1 MIKKS
6 RLDLYLIYKG
16 LCETRQKAQGLILAG
31 KVKDINGK
39 IFDKPGQQ
47 VLVGTEFIIESEPQF
62 VSRGGEKL
70 LEAFKKLNINVKD
83 RVCIDAGI
91 STGGFTDCLLQQ
103 GAKMVYGIDVG
114 YGQTAWKIRNNPKVK
129 LFERSNI
136 RNLKPLDIYSEE
148 SLLPNFVVA
157 DLSFIS
163 LKLVFEP
170 INNLLSGDLIEGIFL
185 IKPQFE
191 VGKDRVSK
199 GGVVRKAEYHIEA
212 IESVINA
219 AEQMQWNIQ
228 GLVAS
233 PLVGP
238 AGNHEYLAWMS
249 KIRLSNPKIDI
260 NFIENLVQETL

>member
-6 RLDLYLIYKG
+6 RLDLYLLNQG

-47 VLVGTEFIIESEPQF
+47 VLIGTEFFIESEPKF

-70 LEAFKKLNINVKD
+70 LEAFKKLKINVKD

-114 YGQTAWKIRNNPKVK
+114 YGQTAWKIRKNPKVK

-163 LKLVFEP
+163 LKLVFQP

-199 GGVVRKAEYHIEA
+199 GGVVREAKCHIEA
-212 IESVINA
+212 IESVINE
-219 AEQMQWNIQ
+219 AEKLQWYIQ
-228 GLVAS
+228 GLIAS

-249 KIRLSNPKIDI
+249 KIGMSNAKIDI

>member
-6 RLDLYLIYKG
+6 RLDLYLLNQG

-47 VLVGTEFIIESEPQF
+47 VLIGTEFFIESEPQF

-70 LEAFKKLNINVKD
+70 LEAFKKLKINVKE
-83 RVCIDAGI
+83 RVCLDAGI

-114 YGQTAWKIRNNPKVK
+114 YGQTAWKIRKNSKVI

-136 RNLKPLDIYSEE
+136 RNLKPLDLYSKEK
-148 SLLPNFVVA
+148 LIPNFIVA

-170 INNLLSGDLIEGIFL
+170 ISNLLSGDF
-185 IKPQFE
+185 
-191 VGKDRVSK
+191 V
-199 GGVVRKAEYHIEA
+199 
-212 IESVINA
+212 
-219 AEQMQWNIQ
+219 
-228 GLVAS
+228 
-233 PLVGP
+233 
-238 AGNHEYLAWMS
+238 
-249 KIRLSNPKIDI
+249 
-260 NFIENLVQETL
+260 

>member
-6 RLDLYLIYKG
+6 RLDIYLLKKG
-16 LCETRQKAQGLILAG
+16 LCETRRKAQGLILAG

-39 IFDKPGQQ
+39 VFDKPGQQ
-47 VLVGTEFIIESEPQF
+47 VLIGTEFFIESEPQF

-70 LEAFKKLNINVKD
+70 LEAFKKLDLNVRD
-83 RVCIDAGI
+83 RVCLDAGI
-91 STGGFTDCLLQQ
+91 STGGFTDCLLQH
-103 GAKMVYGIDVG
+103 GAKRVYGIDVG
-114 YGQTAWKIRNNPKVK
+114 YGQTAWKIRNNPKVI

-136 RNLKPLDIYSEE
+136 RYLNPSNLYFKEN
-148 SLLPNFVVA
+148 LLPNFVVA

-170 INNLLSGDLIEGIFL
+170 ISKLLSGDSIEGIFL

-191 VGKDRVSK
+191 VGKDLVSK
-199 GGVVRKAEYHIEA
+199 GGVVRKAEHHVEA
-212 IESVINA
+212 IKSVINT
-219 AEQMQWNIQ
+219 AEELNWNIKA
-228 GLVAS
+228 LIAS

-249 KIRLSNPKIDI
+249 KMEMSNPKI
-260 NFIENLVQETL
+260 NSKFIENLVKKTL

>member
-6 RLDLYLIYKG
+6 RLDLYLLNKG
-16 LCETRQKAQGLILAG
+16 LCETRQKAQGMILAG
-31 KVKDINGK
+31 KVKDSNGK

-47 VLVGTEFIIESEPQF
+47 VLIGSEFFIESKSQF

-70 LEAFKKLNINVKD
+70 LQAFKKLNIDVQD
-83 RVCIDAGI
+83 RVCMDVGI
-91 STGGFTDCLLQQ
+91 STGGFTDCLLQK

-114 YGQTAWKIRNNPKVK
+114 YGQTAWEIRNNPKVI

-136 RNLKPLDIYSEE
+136 RNLDPLDLYSKEN
-148 SLLPNFVVA
+148 LLPNFVVA

-170 INNLLSGDLIEGIFL
+170 INNLLSGDFIEGVFL

-199 GGVVRKAEYHIEA
+199 GGVVRKVEYHIDA

-219 AEQMQWNIQ
+219 AKELQWYIKD
-228 GLVAS
+228 LIAS

-249 KIRLSNPKIDI
+249 KTGMTNQTIDSK
-260 NFIENLVQETL
+260 FIEKLVKETL

>member
-6 RLDLYLIYKG
+6 RLDLYLLNKG
-16 LCETRQKAQGLILAG
+16 LCETRQKAQGIILAG

-39 IFDKPGQQ
+39 VFDKPGQQ
-47 VLVGTEFIIESEPQF
+47 VLIGTEFLIDSEPQF

-70 LEAFKKLNINVKD
+70 LEALKKLKIDVKD
-83 RVCIDAGI
+83 KVCIDAGI
-91 STGGFTDCLLQQ
+91 STGGFTDCLLQH
-103 GAKMVYGIDVG
+103 GAKIVYGIDVG
-114 YGQTAWKIRNNPKVK
+114 YGQTAWEIRNNPKVI

-136 RNLKPLDIYSEE
+136 RNLKPIDIFSKE

-199 GGVVRKAEYHIEA
+199 GGVVRKPEYHIEA
-212 IESVINA
+212 IKSVINT
-219 AEQMQWNIQ
+219 AEDFQWNIK
-228 GLVAS
+228 GLIAS
-233 PLVGP
+233 PLIGP
-238 AGNHEYLAWMS
+238 AGNHEYLAWMTKTGISNSSINS
-249 KIRLSNPKIDI
+249 K
-260 NFIENLVQETL
+260 FIEDLVKKTL

>member
-6 RLDLYLIYKG
+6 RLDLYLLKKG
-16 LCETRQKAQGLILAG
+16 LCETRHKAQGIILSG

-47 VLVGTEFIIESEPQF
+47 VIIGSKFYIESEPQF

-70 LEAFKKLNINVKD
+70 LEAFKKLDINVKD
-83 RVCIDAGI
+83 KVCIDAGI

-103 GAKMVYGIDVG
+103 GAKLVYGIDVG
-114 YGQTAWKIRNNPKVK
+114 YGQTAWKIRNNPKVI
-129 LFERSNI
+129 LLERTNI
-136 RNLKPLDIYSEE
+136 RTLKADDFFAKDD
-148 SLLPNFVVA
+148 LLPNFVVA

-170 INNLLSGDLIEGIFL
+170 INNLLSGDFLEGIFL

-199 GGVVRKAEYHIEA
+199 GGVVRKPEYHMQA
-212 IESVINA
+212 IESVIHEA
-219 AEQMQWNIQ
+219 KKYQWNIKD
-228 GLVAS
+228 LIAS
-233 PLVGP
+233 PLIGP
-238 AGNHEYLAWMS
+238 AGNHEYLAWMT
-249 KIRLSNPKIDI
+249 KRNILNPII
-260 NFIENLVQETL
+260 NKKYIENLVKQTL

>member
-6 RLDLYLIYKG
+6 RLDIYLLNKG
-16 LCETRQKAQGLILAG
+16 LCETRQKAQVLILAG

-39 IFDKPGQQ
+39 IFDKPGEQ
-47 VLVGTEFIIESEPQF
+47 VLIGSEFFIESEPQF

-70 LEAFKKLNINVKD
+70 LEAFNKMKINVKD
-83 RVCIDAGI
+83 KVCIDAGI
-91 STGGFTDCLLQQ
+91 STGGFTDCLLQH

-114 YGQTAWKIRNNPKVK
+114 YGQTAWKIRNNPKVI
-129 LFERSNI
+129 LLERTNI
-136 RNLKPLDIYSEE
+136 RNLKPVDLYSKE

-163 LKLVFEP
+163 LKLVFKP
-170 INNLLSGDLIEGIFL
+170 INNLLLGDLIEGVFL

-199 GGVVRKAEYHIEA
+199 GGVVRKPEYHIEA
-212 IESVINA
+212 LESVINA
-219 AEQMQWNIQ
+219 AIESQWNIKD
-228 GLVAS
+228 LIAS

-238 AGNHEYLAWMS
+238 AGNHEYLAWMT
-249 KIRLSNPKIDI
+249 KTEISNSFI
-260 NFIENLVQETL
+260 NYKFIENLVKETL

>member
-6 RLDLYLIYKG
+6 RLDIYLLNKG
-16 LCETRQKAQGLILAG
+16 LCETRQKAQVLILAG

-39 IFDKPGQQ
+39 IFDKPGEQ
-47 VLVGTEFIIESEPQF
+47 VLIGSEFFIESEPQF

-70 LEAFKKLNINVKD
+70 LEAFKKMKINVKD
-83 RVCIDAGI
+83 KVCIDAGI
-91 STGGFTDCLLQQ
+91 STGGFTDCLLQH

-114 YGQTAWKIRNNPKVK
+114 YGQTAWKIRNNPKVI
-129 LFERSNI
+129 LLERTNI
-136 RNLKPLDIYSEE
+136 RNLKPVDLYSKE

-163 LKLVFEP
+163 LKLVFKP
-170 INNLLSGDLIEGIFL
+170 INNLLLGDFIEGVFL

-199 GGVVRKAEYHIEA
+199 GGVVRKPEYHIEA
-212 IESVINA
+212 LESVINA
-219 AEQMQWNIQ
+219 AIESQWNIKD
-228 GLVAS
+228 LIAS

-238 AGNHEYLAWMS
+238 AGNHEYLAWMT
-249 KIRLSNPKIDI
+249 KTEISNSFI
-260 NFIENLVQETL
+260 NDKFIENLVKETL

>member
-47 VLVGTEFIIESEPQF
+47 VLIGTEFIVESEPQF

-136 RNLKPLDIYSEE
+136 RTLKPLDIYSEE

-238 AGNHEYLAWMS
+238 AGNHEYLAWMA
-249 KIRLSNPKIDI
+249 KFGISNPII
-260 NFIENLVQETL
+260 NTKFIENLVKETL

>member
-6 RLDLYLIYKG
+6 RLDSYLLKKG
-16 LCETRQKAQGLILAG
+16 LCETRHKAQGIILAG

-39 IFDKPGQQ
+39 VFDKPGQQ
-47 VLVGTEFIIESEPQF
+47 ILIGTEFFIESEPQF

-70 LEAFKKLNINVKD
+70 LEAFEKLKIDVRD
-83 RVCIDAGI
+83 RVCLDAGI

-103 GAKMVYGIDVG
+103 GARIVFGIDVG
-114 YGQTAWKIRNNPKVK
+114 YGQTAWKIRNNPRVI

-136 RNLKPLDIYSEE
+136 RNLKPIDLYSKKN
-148 SLLPNFVVA
+148 LLPSFVVA

-170 INNLLSGDLIEGIFL
+170 INNLLSGDIIEGIFL

-191 VGKDRVSK
+191 VGKGRVSK

-212 IESVINA
+212 LESVIHA
-219 AEQMQWNIQ
+219 AKGFQWNIK
-228 GLVAS
+228 GLIAS
-233 PLVGP
+233 PLIGP

-249 KIRLSNPKIDI
+249 KTGMSDPLI
-260 NFIENLVQETL
+260 NRKFIEELVKETL